1 VPMSLAFAGVA
12 SRAAAVIGESGGEEH
27 ADVAAVVSSRTSE
40 VREVLIDM
48 LENRADSLRGSS
60 RMRSEVD
67 LREPGVIV
75 PIELIRRGTAGGASF
90 SSRVTGGDSGME
102 EMMD

>member
-1 VPMSLAFAGVA
+1 MSLTFAGLA
-12 SRAAAVIGESGGEEH
+12 SRNVAVIGESGGEEH

-67 LREPGVIV
+67 LMEPGVIV
-75 PIELIRRGTAGGASF
+75 PTELIRRGTAGGASF
-90 SSRVTGGDSGME
+90 SSSVTGGDSGME